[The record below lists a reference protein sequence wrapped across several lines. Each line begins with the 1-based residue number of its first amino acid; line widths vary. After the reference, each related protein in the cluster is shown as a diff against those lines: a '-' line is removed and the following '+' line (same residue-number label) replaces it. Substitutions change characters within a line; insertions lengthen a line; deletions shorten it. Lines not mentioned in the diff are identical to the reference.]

1 MKRIALIFLCSLS
14 ACLVRAQMKPN
25 FIDYLLAEDKYEQAV
40 RIASRE
46 LERHPKD
53 GRLYS
58 QRATA
63 YLQLNELNR
72 SVEDLTK
79 AIRYYKTADK
89 SLYDL
94 YHMRG
99 VIYEYLENPKA
110 ALRDYNRMIRLYPD
124 SAGGYMLRA
133 DLYDE
138 LGDSKRAN
146 HDYQKYKLITG
157 TP

>member
-1 MKRIALIFLCSLS
+1 MAM
-14 ACLVRAQMKPN
+14 AQMKPN
-25 FIDYLLAEDKYEQAV
+25 FIDYMLAEEKYEQVV
-40 RIASRE
+40 RVATRE

-63 YLQLNELNR
+63 YLQLNELTKA
-72 SVEDLTK
+72 VEDLNK

-99 VIYEYLENPKA
+99 VIYEFLENQKA
-110 ALRDYNRMIRLYPD
+110 ALSDYNRMIRLCPD
-124 SAGGYMLRA
+124 SADGYMLRA

-138 LGDSKRAN
+138 MGDAKKAN
-146 HDYQKYKLITG
+146 RDYQKYRLLTE
-157 TP
+157 